1 MQKMV
6 WITGASSGIGR
17 ALAIEFA
24 ENKKNLILSSKREKE
39 LQSLGILL
47 SQKNIEVV
55 SLPLNVQK
63 AEEVERAASGIGKSY
78 EISCLINN
86 AGVTSFN
93 SFEDTSLEEINDI
106 ITTNLLGSIYTIKSV
121 LPFMIEN
128 KKGTIINIISA
139 AAEKVFTNSSIYSA
153 SKAGLLAFANVLRE
167 EVRKYNIRVINILP
181 GATKTPI
188 WNNEVLEKY
197 GERMMSPQ
205 QLAKLIVDIYSY
217 PANFVAEEII
227 VKPIKGDL

>member
-1 MQKMV
+1 M
-6 WITGASSGIGR
+6 
-17 ALAIEFA
+17 
-24 ENKKNLILSSKREKE
+24 SSKREKE

-217 PANFVAEEII
+217 PANFVTEEII